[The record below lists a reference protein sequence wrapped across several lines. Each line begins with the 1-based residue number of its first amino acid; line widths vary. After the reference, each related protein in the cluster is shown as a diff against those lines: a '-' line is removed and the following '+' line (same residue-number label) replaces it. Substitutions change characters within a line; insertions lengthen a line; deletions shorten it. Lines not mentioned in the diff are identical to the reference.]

1 MVFLTF
7 SYSFKSCSFVLF
19 YKKGIIGRHSARVEE
34 RRLLEMAQIGIAGE
48 WSLMG

>member
-19 YKKGIIGRHSARVEE
+19 YKKGIIGKHNAGIEE
-34 RRLLEMAQIGIAGE
+34 QQLLEMARIGITGE
-48 WSLMG
+48 